1 MFDTLEIFDLATA
14 RAQHAAMR
22 QNVIA
27 GNIANADTPDYRART
42 VTPFEDIYRSL
53 QAGGRLD
60 DLARIV
66 EADRPNSP
74 NGNSVSLELE
84 MVASIDAQR
93 VHSRS
98 LNVYRSALN
107 VLRTGLGR

>member
-1 MFDTLEIFDLATA
+1 MFDTLELFNLATA
-14 RAQHAAMR
+14 RAQHAAIR

-42 VTPFEDIYRSL
+42 VTPFEDVFRDLHS
-53 QAGGRLD
+53 GGRIG
-60 DLARIV
+60 DLTRVV

-93 VHSRS
+93 AHSRA

-107 VLRTGLGR
+107 ILRTGLGR